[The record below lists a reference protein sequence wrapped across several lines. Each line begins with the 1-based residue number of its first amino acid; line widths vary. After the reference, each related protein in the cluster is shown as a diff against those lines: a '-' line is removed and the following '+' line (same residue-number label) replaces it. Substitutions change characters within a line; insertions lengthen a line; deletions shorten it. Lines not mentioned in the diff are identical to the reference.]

1 MEKSKPKK
9 KAKAAAVKA
18 PPARPHYVLRE
29 GMTLKEVAERLNIKT
44 RDLLVKLE
52 SQGKIA
58 DLSDLVDESFI
69 PILGQEFNCEVELV
83 PYEQEVKRRALA
95 QKDQLITRPPV
106 VTIMGHVDHGKTTLL
121 DAIRHSRLVD
131 KEFGGITQHIGAY
144 RVSWQN
150 RWITFVDTP
159 GHEAFTQL
167 RRRGAQITDVV
178 VLVVAADD
186 GVMPQTKEA
195 ISHAR
200 AAGVPI
206 IVAINKIDK
215 PEANP
220 ERVKQQL
227 AQEGLLIEQWGGE
240 IICVEVSA
248 KEKKNIGELLE
259 MILLLADIIE
269 IKANPQVEAQG
280 IVLEA
285 KLDPKKGP
293 SATVILQHGVLLAG
307 QAFISGLTY
316 GKIRALFDDLG
327 RPIRR
332 VEPSMPVEVL
342 GFSDVPQA
350 GDYFQVVPDMETA
363 QRIVTGRLAK
373 VKKEEPTRPQV
384 LSLDELFKQIEKG
397 EAKEFALIIKADV
410 QGSVDVLR
418 SLLPTFATEQVAIKI
433 IHAATGPVTESDIL
447 LASASKAV
455 ILSYNLRLPPAIQ
468 ELARKEKVEIR
479 SYQVIYELI
488 DDLKKAI
495 RGKLEPEVIEIP
507 LGRAEVRKIFEIAR
521 VGKVAGCYVLEG
533 KITRQAEA
541 RVLRKNE
548 VVYQGRIAS
557 LKHLKDNVSEV
568 KKDMECGLSLDR
580 FQDFREGDIIYA
592 FQIEKRKLE

>member
-1 MEKSKPKK
+1 MEKTKPKK
-9 KAKAAAVKA
+9 KVKAAAVKT
-18 PPARPHYVLRE
+18 PPVKPHYVLRE

-83 PYEQEVKRRALA
+83 PYEQEVKSRALA
-95 QKDQLITRPPV
+95 QKDQLVTRPPV

-131 KEFGGITQHIGAY
+131 KEYGGITQHIGAY

-167 RRRGAQITDVV
+167 RRRGAQITDIV

-227 AQEGLLIEQWGGE
+227 SQEGLLIEQWGGE

-327 RPIRR
+327 RPIRQ
-332 VEPSMPVEVL
+332 VEPSMPVEIL
-342 GFSDVPQA
+342 GFNDVPQA

-373 VKKEEPTRPQV
+373 VKKEEPTRPPV

-447 LASASKAV
+447 LASASKAI
-455 ILSYNLRLPPAIQ
+455 ILAYNLRLPPTIQ

-495 RGKLEPEVIEIP
+495 RGKLEPEVTEIP
-507 LGRAEVRKIFEIAR
+507 LGRAVVRKIFEIAR

-541 RVLRKNE
+541 RVLRQNE

-580 FQDFREGDIIYA
+580 FQDFQEGDIIYA
-592 FQIEKRKLE
+592 FQTEKRKPE

>member
-1 MEKSKPKK
+1 MEKNIPKK
-9 KAKAAAVKA
+9 KTKPAAKT
-18 PPARPHYVLRE
+18 PPPRPRYLLGE
-29 GMTLKEVAERLNIKT
+29 GMTLKEVVERLGIKT
-44 RDLLVKLE
+44 RDLLSKLE
-52 SQGKIA
+52 AKGRIA
-58 DLSDLVDESFI
+58 DVNDLIDETLV
-69 PILGQEFNCEVELV
+69 PILGQEFNCDLELV
-83 PYEQEVKRRALA
+83 SYEQEVKTRALA
-95 QKDQLITRPPV
+95 EAGQLVTRPPV

-131 KEFGGITQHIGAY
+131 KEYGGITQHIGAY

-150 RWITFVDTP
+150 RWITFIDTP

-167 RRRGAQITDVV
+167 RSRGAQVTDIV

-227 AQEGLLIEQWGGE
+227 AQENLLVEEWGGQT
-240 IICVEVSA
+240 ICVELSA
-248 KEKKNIGELLE
+248 KEKKNINELLE

-269 IKANPQVEAQG
+269 IKANPRVEAQG
-280 IVLEA
+280 IILEA

-293 SATVILQHGVLLAG
+293 SATVIVQHGVLVPG
-307 QAFISGLTY
+307 QAFISGVTY
-316 GKIRALFDDLG
+316 GKIRAMFDDFG

-332 VEPSMPVEVL
+332 VEPSMPAEIL
-342 GFSDVPQA
+342 GFSAVPVA
-350 GDYFQVVPDMETA
+350 GDYFQVVPDTIKA
-363 QRIVTGRLAK
+363 QRIVEARLAK
-373 VKKEEPTRPQV
+373 IKKEEPARLPI
-384 LSLDELFKQIEKG
+384 LSLDELFKQVEKG
-397 EAKEFALIIKADV
+397 EVKELNLIVKADV
-410 QGSVDVLR
+410 QGSVDVMR
-418 SLLPTFATEQVAIKI
+418 GLLPSFGTDEVKVKI
-433 IHAATGPVTESDIL
+433 LHAATGPVTESDIL

-455 ILSYNLRLPPAIQ
+455 ILAYNLRVPPAIQ
-468 ELARKEKVEIR
+468 EMARQEKVEIR
-479 SYQVIYELI
+479 NYQVIYELI
-488 DDLKKAI
+488 DDIKKAV
-495 RGKLEPEVIEIP
+495 RGMLAPEIKEIP
-507 LGRAEVRKIFEIAR
+507 LGKAEVRKVFEISR

-533 KITRQAEA
+533 KITRQAEI

-548 VVYQGRIAS
+548 VVYQGRVAS

-568 KKDMECGLSLDR
+568 KKDMECGIGLDK
-580 FQDFREGDIIYA
+580 FQDFREGDIIIA
-592 FQIEKRKLE
+592 FQVQKTKLE

>member
-1 MEKSKPKK
+1 MEKKKIKK
-9 KAKAAAVKA
+9 KSGEVVA
-18 PPARPHYVLRE
+18 PPPRPRFILRE
-29 GMTLKEVAERLNIKT
+29 GMTLKEVAEKLGVKT
-44 RDLLVKLE
+44 RDLLQKLE
-52 SQGKIA
+52 SRGKMV
-58 DLSDLVDESFI
+58 DLNDLVDETFI
-69 PILGQEFNCEVELV
+69 PILGQEFNCEVELL
-83 PYEQEVKRRALA
+83 PYEQEVRNRAINE
-95 QKDQLITRPPV
+95 KDKLVVRPPV

-150 RWITFVDTP
+150 RWITFIDTP

-167 RRRGAQITDVV
+167 RLRGAQVTDIV

-186 GVMPQTKEA
+186 GVMPQTREA

-227 AQEGLLIEQWGGE
+227 AQEGLLVEEWGGE
-240 IICVEVSA
+240 TICVEISA
-248 KEKKNIGELLE
+248 KEKKNINELLE

-269 IKANPQVEAQG
+269 LKANPEVEAQG

-285 KLDPKKGP
+285 RLDPKKGP
-293 SATVILQHGVLLAG
+293 TGTVIVQHGTLLPG

-316 GKIRALFDDLG
+316 GKVRAIFDDFG
-327 RPIRR
+327 RPVRR
-332 VEPSMPVEVL
+332 VEPSMPVEIL
-342 GFSDVPQA
+342 GFNEVPVA
-350 GDYFQVVPDMETA
+350 GDFFQVVPDLEIA
-363 QRIVTGRLAK
+363 ERIVRGRLAK
-373 VKKEEPTRPQV
+373 VKKEEPSRPQV
-384 LSLDELFKQIEKG
+384 LSLEELFKQIEKG
-397 EAKEFALIIKADV
+397 EAKEFALIVKADV
-410 QGSVDVLR
+410 QGSVDVLKG
-418 SLLPTFATEQVAIKI
+418 LLPSFSTDEVKVRI

-455 ILSYNLRLPPAIQ
+455 ILAYNLRVPPAIQ
-468 ELARKEKVEIR
+468 EIAQREKVEIR

-488 DDLKKAI
+488 DDIKRAV
-495 RGKLEPEVIEIP
+495 RGMLEPEIREIP
-507 LGRAEVRKIFEIAR
+507 LGKAEVRKIFDISR

-533 KITRQAEA
+533 KITRQAEV
-541 RVLRKNE
+541 RVLRGHQ
-548 VVYQGRIAS
+548 VIYQGRIAS
-557 LKHLKDNVSEV
+557 LKHLKDNVNEV
-568 KKDMECGLSLDR
+568 KKDMECGLTLDK
-580 FQDFREGDIIYA
+580 FQDFQEGDIIYA
-592 FQIEKRKLE
+592 FQIEKRKPQ

>member
-1 MEKSKPKK
+1 MEKKKIKK
-9 KAKAAAVKA
+9 KAGEVVA
-18 PPARPHYVLRE
+18 PPPRPRFILRE
-29 GMTLKEVAERLNIKT
+29 GMTLKEVAEKLGVKT
-44 RDLLVKLE
+44 RDLLQKLE
-52 SQGKIA
+52 SRGKMV
-58 DLSDLVDESFI
+58 DLNDLVDETFI
-69 PILGQEFNCEVELV
+69 PILGQEFNCEVELL
-83 PYEQEVKRRALA
+83 PYEQEVRNRAINE
-95 QKDQLITRPPV
+95 KDKLVVRPPV

-150 RWITFVDTP
+150 RWITFIDTP

-167 RRRGAQITDVV
+167 RLRGAQVTDIV

-186 GVMPQTKEA
+186 GVMPQTREA

-227 AQEGLLIEQWGGE
+227 AQEGLLVEEWGGE
-240 IICVEVSA
+240 TICVEISA
-248 KEKKNIGELLE
+248 KEKKNINELLE

-269 IKANPQVEAQG
+269 LKANPEVEAQG

-285 KLDPKKGP
+285 RLDPKKGP
-293 SATVILQHGVLLAG
+293 TGTVIVQHGTLLPG

-316 GKIRALFDDLG
+316 GKVRAIFDDFG
-327 RPIRR
+327 RPVRR
-332 VEPSMPVEVL
+332 VEPSMPVEIL
-342 GFSDVPQA
+342 GFNEVPVA
-350 GDYFQVVPDMETA
+350 GDFFQVVPDLEIA
-363 QRIVTGRLAK
+363 ERIVRGRLAK
-373 VKKEEPTRPQV
+373 VKKEEPSRPQV
-384 LSLDELFKQIEKG
+384 LSLEELFKQIEKG
-397 EAKEFALIIKADV
+397 EAKEFALIVKADV
-410 QGSVDVLR
+410 QGSVDVLKG
-418 SLLPTFATEQVAIKI
+418 LLPSFSTDEVKVRI

-455 ILSYNLRLPPAIQ
+455 ILAYNLRVPPAIQ
-468 ELARKEKVEIR
+468 EIAQREKVEIR

-488 DDLKKAI
+488 DDIKRAV
-495 RGKLEPEVIEIP
+495 RGMLEPEIREIP
-507 LGRAEVRKIFEIAR
+507 LGKAEVRKIFDISR

-533 KITRQAEA
+533 KITRQAEV
-541 RVLRKNE
+541 RVLRGHQ
-548 VVYQGRIAS
+548 VIYQGRIAS
-557 LKHLKDNVSEV
+557 LKHLKDNVNEV
-568 KKDMECGLSLDR
+568 KKDMECGLTLDK
-580 FQDFREGDIIYA
+580 FQDFQEGDIIYA
-592 FQIEKRKLE
+592 FQIEKRKPQ

>member
-1 MEKSKPKK
+1 MEKKKIKK
-9 KAKAAAVKA
+9 KSREVVA
-18 PPARPHYVLRE
+18 PPPRPRFILRE
-29 GMTLKEVAERLNIKT
+29 GMTLKEVAEKLGVKT
-44 RDLLVKLE
+44 RDLLQKLE
-52 SQGKIA
+52 SRGKMV
-58 DLSDLVDESFI
+58 DLNDLVDETFI
-69 PILGQEFNCEVELV
+69 PILGQEFNCEVELL
-83 PYEQEVKRRALA
+83 PYEQEVRNRAINE
-95 QKDQLITRPPV
+95 KDKLVVRPPV

-150 RWITFVDTP
+150 RWITFIDTP

-167 RRRGAQITDVV
+167 RLRGAQVTDIV

-186 GVMPQTKEA
+186 GVMPQTREA

-227 AQEGLLIEQWGGE
+227 AQEGLLVEEWGGE
-240 IICVEVSA
+240 TICVEISA
-248 KEKKNIGELLE
+248 KEKKNINELLE

-269 IKANPQVEAQG
+269 LKANPEVEAQG

-285 KLDPKKGP
+285 RLDPKKGP
-293 SATVILQHGVLLAG
+293 TGTVIVQHGTLLPG

-316 GKIRALFDDLG
+316 GRVRAIFDDFG
-327 RPIRR
+327 RPVRR
-332 VEPSMPVEVL
+332 VEPSMPVEIL
-342 GFSDVPQA
+342 GFNEVPVA
-350 GDYFQVVPDMETA
+350 GDFFQVVPDLEIA
-363 QRIVTGRLAK
+363 ERIVRGRLAK
-373 VKKEEPTRPQV
+373 VKKEEPSRPQV
-384 LSLDELFKQIEKG
+384 LSLEELFKQIEKG
-397 EAKEFALIIKADV
+397 EAKEFALIVKADV
-410 QGSVDVLR
+410 QGSVDVLKG
-418 SLLPTFATEQVAIKI
+418 LLPSFSTDEVKVRI

-455 ILSYNLRLPPAIQ
+455 ILAYNLRVPPAIQ
-468 ELARKEKVEIR
+468 EIAQREKVEIR

-488 DDLKKAI
+488 DDIKRAV
-495 RGKLEPEVIEIP
+495 RGMLEPEIREIP
-507 LGRAEVRKIFEIAR
+507 LGKAEVRKIFDISR

-533 KITRQAEA
+533 KITRQAEV
-541 RVLRKNE
+541 RVLRGHQ
-548 VVYQGRIAS
+548 VIYQGRIAS
-557 LKHLKDNVSEV
+557 LKHLKDNVNEV
-568 KKDMECGLSLDR
+568 KKDMECGLTLDK
-580 FQDFREGDIIYA
+580 FQDFQEGDIIYA
-592 FQIEKRKLE
+592 FQIEKRKPQ

>member
-1 MEKSKPKK
+1 MEKKKIKK
-9 KAKAAAVKA
+9 KSGEVVA
-18 PPARPHYVLRE
+18 PPPRPRFILRE
-29 GMTLKEVAERLNIKT
+29 GMTLKEVAEKLGVKT
-44 RDLLVKLE
+44 RDLLQKLE
-52 SQGKIA
+52 SRGKMV
-58 DLSDLVDESFI
+58 DLNDLVDETFI
-69 PILGQEFNCEVELV
+69 PILGQEFNCEVELL
-83 PYEQEVKRRALA
+83 PYEQEVRNRAINE
-95 QKDQLITRPPV
+95 KDKLVVRPPV

-150 RWITFVDTP
+150 RWITFIDTP

-167 RRRGAQITDVV
+167 RLRGAQVTDIV

-186 GVMPQTKEA
+186 GVMPQTREA

-227 AQEGLLIEQWGGE
+227 AQEGLLVEEWGGE
-240 IICVEVSA
+240 TICVEISA
-248 KEKKNIGELLE
+248 KEKKNINELLE

-269 IKANPQVEAQG
+269 LKANPEVEAQG

-285 KLDPKKGP
+285 RLDPKKGP
-293 SATVILQHGVLLAG
+293 TGTVIVQHGILLPG

-316 GKIRALFDDLG
+316 GKVRAIFDDFG
-327 RPIRR
+327 RPVRR
-332 VEPSMPVEVL
+332 VEPSMPVEIL
-342 GFSDVPQA
+342 GFNEVPVA
-350 GDYFQVVPDMETA
+350 GDFFQVVPDLEIA
-363 QRIVTGRLAK
+363 ERIVRGRLAK
-373 VKKEEPTRPQV
+373 VKKEEPSRPQV
-384 LSLDELFKQIEKG
+384 LSLEELFKQIEKG
-397 EAKEFALIIKADV
+397 EAKEFALIVKADV
-410 QGSVDVLR
+410 QGSVDVLKG
-418 SLLPTFATEQVAIKI
+418 LLPSFSTDEVKVRI

-455 ILSYNLRLPPAIQ
+455 ILAYNLRVPPAIQ
-468 ELARKEKVEIR
+468 EIAQREKVEIR

-488 DDLKKAI
+488 DDIKRAV
-495 RGKLEPEVIEIP
+495 RGMLEPEIREIP
-507 LGRAEVRKIFEIAR
+507 LGKAEVRKIFDISR

-533 KITRQAEA
+533 KITRQAEV
-541 RVLRKNE
+541 RVLRGHQ
-548 VVYQGRIAS
+548 VIYQGRIAS
-557 LKHLKDNVSEV
+557 LKHLKDNVNEV
-568 KKDMECGLSLDR
+568 KKDMECGLTLDK
-580 FQDFREGDIIYA
+580 FQDFQEGDIIYA
-592 FQIEKRKLE
+592 FQIEKRKPQ

>member
-1 MEKSKPKK
+1 MEKKKIKK
-9 KAKAAAVKA
+9 KSREVVA
-18 PPARPHYVLRE
+18 PPPRPRFILRE
-29 GMTLKEVAERLNIKT
+29 GMTLKEVAEKLGVKT
-44 RDLLVKLE
+44 RDLLQKLE
-52 SQGKIA
+52 NRGKMV
-58 DLSDLVDESFI
+58 DLNDLVDETFI
-69 PILGQEFNCEVELV
+69 PILGQEFNCEVELL
-83 PYEQEVKRRALA
+83 PYEQEVRNRAINE
-95 QKDQLITRPPV
+95 KDKLVVRPPV

-150 RWITFVDTP
+150 RWITFIDTP

-167 RRRGAQITDVV
+167 RLRGAQVTDIV

-186 GVMPQTKEA
+186 GVMPQTREA

-227 AQEGLLIEQWGGE
+227 AQEGLLVEEWGGE
-240 IICVEVSA
+240 TICVEISA
-248 KEKKNIGELLE
+248 KEKKNINELLE

-269 IKANPQVEAQG
+269 LKANPEVEAQG

-285 KLDPKKGP
+285 RLDPKKGP
-293 SATVILQHGVLLAG
+293 TGTVIVQHGTLLPG

-316 GKIRALFDDLG
+316 GKVRAIFDDFG
-327 RPIRR
+327 RPVRR
-332 VEPSMPVEVL
+332 VEPSMPVEIL
-342 GFSDVPQA
+342 GFNEVPVA
-350 GDYFQVVPDMETA
+350 GDFFQVVPDLEIA
-363 QRIVTGRLAK
+363 ERIVRGRLAK
-373 VKKEEPTRPQV
+373 VKKEEPSRPQV
-384 LSLDELFKQIEKG
+384 LSLEELFRQIEKG
-397 EAKEFALIIKADV
+397 EAKEFALIVKADV
-410 QGSVDVLR
+410 QGSVDVLKG
-418 SLLPTFATEQVAIKI
+418 LLPSFSTDEVKVRI

-455 ILSYNLRLPPAIQ
+455 ILAYNLRVPPAIQ
-468 ELARKEKVEIR
+468 EIAQREKVEIR

-488 DDLKKAI
+488 DDIKRAV
-495 RGKLEPEVIEIP
+495 RGMLEPEIREIP
-507 LGRAEVRKIFEIAR
+507 LGKAEVRKIFDISR

-533 KITRQAEA
+533 KITRQAEV
-541 RVLRKNE
+541 RVLRGHQ
-548 VVYQGRIAS
+548 VIYQGRIAS
-557 LKHLKDNVSEV
+557 LKHLKDNVNEV
-568 KKDMECGLSLDR
+568 KKDMECGLTLDK
-580 FQDFREGDIIYA
+580 FQDFQEGDIIYA
-592 FQIEKRKLE
+592 FQIEKRKPQ

>member
-1 MEKSKPKK
+1 MEKKKIKK
-9 KAKAAAVKA
+9 KSGEVVA
-18 PPARPHYVLRE
+18 PPPRPRFILRE
-29 GMTLKEVAERLNIKT
+29 GMTLKEVAEKLGVKT
-44 RDLLVKLE
+44 RDLLQKLE
-52 SQGKIA
+52 SRGKMV
-58 DLSDLVDESFI
+58 DLNDLVDETFI
-69 PILGQEFNCEVELV
+69 PILGQEFNCEVELL
-83 PYEQEVKRRALA
+83 PYEQEVRNRAINE
-95 QKDQLITRPPV
+95 KDKLVVRPPV

-150 RWITFVDTP
+150 RWITFIDTP

-167 RRRGAQITDVV
+167 RLRGAQVTDIV

-186 GVMPQTKEA
+186 GVMPQTREA

-227 AQEGLLIEQWGGE
+227 AQEGLLVEEWGGE
-240 IICVEVSA
+240 TICVEISA
-248 KEKKNIGELLE
+248 KEKKNINELLE

-269 IKANPQVEAQG
+269 LKANPEVEAQG

-285 KLDPKKGP
+285 RLDPKKGP
-293 SATVILQHGVLLAG
+293 TGTVIVQHGTLLPG

-316 GKIRALFDDLG
+316 GKVRAIFDDFG
-327 RPIRR
+327 RPVRR
-332 VEPSMPVEVL
+332 VEPSMPVEIL
-342 GFSDVPQA
+342 GFNEVPVA
-350 GDYFQVVPDMETA
+350 GDFFQVVPDLEIA
-363 QRIVTGRLAK
+363 ERIVRGRLAK
-373 VKKEEPTRPQV
+373 VKKEEPSRPQV
-384 LSLDELFKQIEKG
+384 LSLEELFKQIEKG
-397 EAKEFALIIKADV
+397 EAKEFALIVKADV
-410 QGSVDVLR
+410 QGSVDVLKG
-418 SLLPTFATEQVAIKI
+418 LLPSFSTDEVKVRI

-455 ILSYNLRLPPAIQ
+455 ILAYNLRVPPAIQ
-468 ELARKEKVEIR
+468 EIAQREKVEIR

-488 DDLKKAI
+488 DDIKRAV
-495 RGKLEPEVIEIP
+495 RGMLEPEIREIP
-507 LGRAEVRKIFEIAR
+507 LGKAEVRKIFDISR

-533 KITRQAEA
+533 KITRQAEV
-541 RVLRKNE
+541 RVLRGHQ
-548 VVYQGRIAS
+548 VIYQGRIAS
-557 LKHLKDNVSEV
+557 LKHLKDNVNEV
-568 KKDMECGLSLDR
+568 KKDMECGLTMDK
-580 FQDFREGDIIYA
+580 FQDFQEGDIIYA
-592 FQIEKRKLE
+592 FQIEKRKPQ